1 MNAIV
6 INRPNVRSSVL
17 DDLARALPSIIADVT
32 QVPGGKMA
40 IVKPEQV
47 SLQFT
52 EASVRDVGSDIRIMV
67 FARSNDPRTATEN
80 EMAKEI
86 LDKVLA
92 LVTMTGEAYSANIRL
107 YLMEIG
113 AAEYSPSLRGATFA
127 P

>member
-1 MNAIV
+1 VNAIV

-92 LVTMTGEAYSANIRL
+92 LIAMTGEACSADVRL

-113 AAEYSPSLRGATFA
+113 AAEYSP
-127 P
+127 

>member
-86 LDKVLA
+86 LDKALA
-92 LVTMTGEAYSANIRL
+92 LVAMTGEAYSANVRL

-113 AAEYSPSLRGATFA
+113 AAEYSP
-127 P
+127 